1 MDNMYIS
8 RYFVYII
15 YIHTYK
21 YYIYIEYIYIYYT
34 RKWIKLIKTQNLSQL
49 ISAVGFPRE
58 K

>member
-21 YYIYIEYIYIYYT
+21 YYIYIEYIYIYIYKYISLFISDARHT
-34 RKWIKLIKTQNLSQL
+34 ECLNLTK
-49 ISAVGFPRE
+49 AR
-58 K
+58 